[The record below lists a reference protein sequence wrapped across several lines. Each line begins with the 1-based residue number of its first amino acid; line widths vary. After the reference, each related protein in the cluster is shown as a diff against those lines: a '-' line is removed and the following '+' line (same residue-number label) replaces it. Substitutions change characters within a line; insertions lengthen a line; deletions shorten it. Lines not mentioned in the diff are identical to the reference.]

1 MKTIIKNI
9 ITEVTCAFIG
19 ILIIV
24 LLPTILITITNIL
37 Y

>member
-1 MKTIIKNI
+1 MKTIIRNI
-9 ITEVTCAFIG
+9 ITEVACALIG

-24 LLPTILITITNIL
+24 LLPTLLITITNIL